1 MSCAVGL
8 HMYGELGRMTS
19 MLPSYLIFNYL
30 KAPFETREDPTS
42 QLHREDLWL
51 WKGML

>member
-1 MSCAVGL
+1 MSCAVGS
-8 HMYGELGRMTS
+8 HMYREFGRMTS
-19 MLPSYLIFNYL
+19 MLPSDLVFHYL
-30 KAPFETREDPTS
+30 KAPVETREDPTS